1 MIPKILQVHRQPRKE
16 NFSIERVFDAV
27 NTFMHNFI
35 TKVEVPHS
43 SNGIWNRIRI
53 ILFVSKHGKNP
64 IHITGDIMFA
74 GILNKS
80 TILTYHDLEFI
91 NRATGF
97 KKKLLT
103 WFWVILPIKR
113 AKAVTAI
120 SQSTLDE
127 LNKSVDLENK
137 IVRLIPNP
145 LTLVDSIPNELDIP
159 YGKQQYVLL
168 IGTKA
173 NKNLKRT
180 AVACHESGIS
190 IIIVGKLS
198 LEQQKFLDSEG
209 IDYHNLSNIGDG
221 ELVYLYQNAALLSF
235 CSTEE
240 GFGLPIIEAQYQGCP
255 VLSSNCSSMPEVG
268 GDAAHYVDPYDV
280 DAISNGINKIIS
292 DSSCRDQL
300 IKKGL
305 ENIKRFDPELIANQY
320 KALYEEIYKKL

>member
-1 MIPKILQVHRQPRKE
+1 MNIKIHQIHRHKRPE
-16 NFSIERVFDAV
+16 NYSIERVF
-27 NTFMHNFI
+27 NTLNPYFLKKI
-35 TKVEVPHS
+35 
-43 SNGIWNRIRI
+43 NRIELPYISSGLLCRLRI
-53 ILFVSKHGKNP
+53 IFFTWKYRKDLV
-64 IHITGDIMFA
+64 HITGDVMFA
-74 GILNKS
+74 GLLNKK

-113 AKAVTAI
+113 AKAITAI
-120 SQSTLDE
+120 SQSTLDQLKKLVT
-127 LNKSVDLENK
+127 LNQK
-137 IVRLIPNP
+137 IVKLIPNP
-145 LTLVDSIPNELDIP
+145 LTISADKSNKVDIK
-159 YGKQQYVLL
+159 YGLKGFVLH

-173 NKNLKRT
+173 NKNLNRT
-180 AVACHESGIS
+180 VVACHQSGIP

-198 LEQQKFLDSEG
+198 IEQQRFIDSKG
-209 IDYHNLSNIGDG
+209 IDYHNLSNISDG
-221 ELVYLYQNAALLSF
+221 ELIYLYQNAALLSF

-292 DSSCRDQL
+292 DSSYRDQL

-305 ENIKRFDPELIANQY
+305 ENIKRYDPKVIANQY
-320 KALYEEIYKKL
+320 KVLYDKILS

>member
-1 MIPKILQVHRQPRKE
+1 MSSKILQTHRQPCEEKY
-16 NFSIERVFDAV
+16 SIERVFDAL
-27 NTFMHNFI
+27 NPFI
-35 TKVEVPHS
+35 QNYITRLEVPYS
-43 SNGIWNRIRI
+43 SNGLWNRILI
-53 ILFVSKHGKNP
+53 ILFVSKYGKNP

-91 NRATGF
+91 NRATGL

-103 WFWVILPIKR
+103 LFWVILPIKR

-127 LNKSVDLENK
+127 LKKRVNFDDK
-137 IVRLIPNP
+137 IVRLISNP

-159 YGKQQYVLL
+159 YGKQQYVLHL
-168 IGTKA
+168 GTKA

-180 AVACHESGIS
+180 AVACHQSGIS

-198 LEQQKFLDSEG
+198 LDQQNFLDSEW
-209 IDYHNLSNIGDG
+209 IDYHNLSNISDG

-240 GFGLPIIEAQYQGCP
+240 GFGLPIIEAQYQACP
-255 VLSSNCSSMPEVG
+255 VLSSSCSSMPEVG
-268 GDAAHYVDPYDV
+268 GDAAHYVDPYSIDEIR
-280 DAISNGINKIIS
+280 DGIKKIIEDTS
-292 DSSCRDQL
+292 YRNQL
-300 IKKGL
+300 IKKGF
-305 ENIKRFDPELIANQY
+305 ENIKRFDPEIIANQY
-320 KALYEEIYKKL
+320 KALYEEILT

>member
-1 MIPKILQVHRQPRKE
+1 MQ
-16 NFSIERVFDAV
+16 
-27 NTFMHNFI
+27 NFI

-43 SNGIWNRIRI
+43 SNGLWNRLRI
-53 ILFVSKHGKNP
+53 ILFVSKYVKNP

-74 GILNKS
+74 GLLYRQ

-91 NRATGF
+91 NRATGL

-127 LNKSVDLENK
+127 LKKRVNLDDK

-145 LTLVDSIPNELDIP
+145 LTLADSIPVELDIP
-159 YGKQQYVLL
+159 YSNQRYILH

-180 AVACHESGIS
+180 AVACHRSGIP

-198 LEQQKFLDSEG
+198 LEQQRLIDSKG
-209 IDYHNLSNIGDG
+209 IDYHNLSNISDG

-235 CSTEE
+235 CSMEE
-240 GFGLPIIEAQYQGCP
+240 GFGLPIIEAQYRGCP
-255 VLSSNCSSMPEVG
+255 VLSSSCSSMPEVG
-268 GDAAHYVDPYDV
+268 GDAAHYVDPYRIDEIR
-280 DAISNGINKIIS
+280 DGIMKIIEDTS
-292 DSSCRDQL
+292 YRNQL
-300 IKKGL
+300 IKKGF
-305 ENIKRFDPELIANQY
+305 ENVKRFDPEIIANQY
-320 KALYEEIYKKL
+320 KALYEEICKKI

>member
-1 MIPKILQVHRQPRKE
+1 MQNYKTTI
-16 NFSIERVFDAV
+16 
-27 NTFMHNFI
+27 
-35 TKVEVPHS
+35 EVPHS
-43 SNGIWNRIRI
+43 SNGLWNRIRI

-64 IHITGDIMFA
+64 IHITGDIMYA

-127 LNKSVDLENK
+127 LKKRVNFDDK

-145 LTLVDSIPNELDIP
+145 LTLADSIPIELDFP
-159 YGKQQYVLL
+159 YSNQQYVLH
-168 IGTKA
+168 IGTKV

-180 AVACHESGIS
+180 AIACHQFGIQ
-190 IIIVGKLS
+190 IIIVGKLAV
-198 LEQQKFLDSEG
+198 EQQKFLDSKR
-209 IDYHNLSNIGDG
+209 IDYHNLSNISDG
-221 ELVYLYQNAALLSF
+221 ELVYLYQNAVLLSF

-268 GDAAHYVDPYDV
+268 GDAAHYVDPYNTNEICD
-280 DAISNGINKIIS
+280 GIMKIMEDTS
-292 DSSCRDQL
+292 FRNQL
-300 IKKGL
+300 IKKGF
-305 ENIKRFDPELIANQY
+305 ENVKRFDPKVIANQY
-320 KALYEEIYKKL
+320 KALYEEILP